1 MVIYGRCSKK
11 QSDPKRMYQARAHLD
26 TRNDQLGHGSELDTR
41 SLIDASEVMKIM
53 NHLIVHLR
61 RIRGS
66 DFESMKI
73 RGEKRKA
80 ERLRRCR
87 ELFEYGN
94 EMPELSNLVG
104 GIE

>member
-1 MVIYGRCSKK
+1 MVIYGRSSKK
-11 QSDPKRMYQARAHLD
+11 QSDSRRMYQARARLG
-26 TRNDQLGHGSELDTR
+26 TRNDQLGHGSELDTH

-87 ELFEYGN
+87 ESFEYGN
-94 EMPELSNLVG
+94 EMPEL
-104 GIE
+104 